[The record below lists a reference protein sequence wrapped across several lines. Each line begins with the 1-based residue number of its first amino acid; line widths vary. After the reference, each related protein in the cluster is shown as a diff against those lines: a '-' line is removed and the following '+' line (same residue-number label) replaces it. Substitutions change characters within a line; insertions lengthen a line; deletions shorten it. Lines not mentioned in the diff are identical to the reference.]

1 MSIMFEM
8 DPFADAVYIQVECG
22 RVARMVDLDP
32 QRILS
37 YNEYGEVVGIE
48 FLGVRRGVNL
58 SNIPYRDELARYFGE
73 HQIHI
78 VA

>member
-1 MSIMFEM
+1 MFEM
-8 DPFADAVYIQVECG
+8 DPFADAVYIEVEYE
-22 RVARMVDLDP
+22 RVARTVELDP
-32 QRILS
+32 QRILN
-37 YNEYGEVVGIE
+37 YNEHGEVVGME

-58 SNIPYRDELARYFGE
+58 SNLPYRDELARYFGE